1 MPTYNYNAIKTL
13 VASRIPS
20 HRQFIFLPWA
30 LALLLIGATG
40 SSFAEDSPDDFAR
53 QTKATHLINFAHY
66 IEWPH
71 TAFENSENPVV
82 IGVIGAASLAEELA
96 RISPAHDIGKRTIVI
111 KRLTTGD
118 ESAKVHI
125 LYIGR
130 RAEAALQEWLAT
142 IEAQP
147 MLTVCDA
154 THELAHTCAV
164 KFLFDDD
171 RLRFDISLPAAERSG
186 IKITAPL
193 LTVARQVDE

>member
-1 MPTYNYNAIKTL
+1 M
-13 VASRIPS
+13 ASRIPS
-20 HRQFIFLPWA
+20 HRQFIFLLWA

-40 SSFAEDSPDDFAR
+40 SSFAEDSPDDVAR
-53 QTKATHLINFAHY
+53 QMKATHLIKFAHY
-66 IEWPH
+66 IEWPQS
-71 TAFENSENPVV
+71 AFENPESSIV
-82 IGVIGAASLAEELA
+82 IGVIGAAPLAEELE

-111 KRLTTGD
+111 KRLTTDD

-130 RAEAALQEWLAT
+130 REEASVQAWLT
-142 IEAQP
+142 TVEAQP

-154 THELAHTCAV
+154 THELAQTCAV
-164 KFLFDDD
+164 KFLFDDN